1 MFRSATPGR
10 RRVTLAL
17 AGCLVGR
24 RAKPVWESER
34 GCPQLTPLEDK
45 AGTTICSTSSA
56 RVSGRTG
63 TNSLQLALERLGF
76 GPCYHMLEV
85 IRQRDSTARWEHG
98 LSAGPVDWDRGLR
111 RIPVDRGL
119 AGLRVL
125 AVAGGSV
132 PGGQGG
138 ADRYATRDRGMP
150 APKGRFS
157 PPRRWSRTGDAT
169 ELDEETLRFVS
180 FMTGELLPAMLDDG
194 RGGRLDELDE
204 ERAIQTSSGTTK
216 RSGQVSRPIGCSST
230 TSPTVGRR
238 CASSSTSRCGRGF
251 PVRQRFRQ
259 LPAHL
264 PDRVR
269 RSDSV

>member
-1 MFRSATPGR
+1 MGKRT
-10 RRVTLAL
+10 
-17 AGCLVGR
+17 
-24 RAKPVWESER
+24 

-56 RVSGRTG
+56 RVSAGPAPTR
-63 TNSLQLALERLGF
+63 SRLALERLGF

-98 LSAGPVDWDRGLR
+98 LSAGPVDWDRVFAGYR
-111 RIPVDRGL
+111 STVDWP
-119 AGLRVL
+119 GLRVL

-138 ADRYATRDRGMP
+138 ADGTRPAIVVCQRKRTIFASEDDGPGPEMP
-150 APKGRFS
+150 
-157 PPRRWSRTGDAT
+157 T

-204 ERAIQTSSGTTK
+204 ERAIQTFLRHNEEVRAGVPADRLLVYDITDGWAPLCEFLDVPVPDEDFPYANDSGSFRHTFQTAFAQ
-216 RSGQVSRPIGCSST
+216 RLGL
-230 TSPTVGRR
+230 TVR
-238 CASSSTSRCGRGF
+238 
-251 PVRQRFRQ
+251 
-259 LPAHL
+259 
-264 PDRVR
+264 
-269 RSDSV
+269 